1 MAKHA
6 AAETVTGKPR
16 VKWYWRV
23 LFAKVWLAAAFLF
36 LEPAGGGGVL
46 LLMTSADSS
55 LDVSQRWLAL
65 TAGIGV
71 LATCAYL
78 GQLALPRRR
87 LAVAQDS
94 D

>member
-36 LEPAGGGGVL
+36 LSLLGAGVL

-55 LDVSQRWLAL
+55 LDASQRWLAL

-71 LATCAYL
+71 LTTCAYL

-87 LAVAQDS
+87 LAVAQES